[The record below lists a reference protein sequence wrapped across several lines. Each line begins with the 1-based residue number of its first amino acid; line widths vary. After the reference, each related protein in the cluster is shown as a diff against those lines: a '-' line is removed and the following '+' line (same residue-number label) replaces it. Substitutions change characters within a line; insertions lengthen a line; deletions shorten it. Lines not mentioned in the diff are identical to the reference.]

1 MKLQLIRDQSES
13 IEGFKS
19 IIATSFMPP
28 SVDDVIDNSCEL
40 IILGDVLDMY
50 PQETRNNVLVSVIKK
65 LRLHGEI
72 SVSGVE
78 ARALCKMCV
87 NNLISAQNLSTVFS
101 MTNSVLELDQVV
113 SILEQCNLQ
122 VETSKIN
129 VYKYELRARRVG

>member
-65 LRLHGEI
+65 LRLNGEI

-87 NNLISAQNLSTVFS
+87 NNLISAQNLSTVFG

-129 VYKYELRARRVG
+129 GYKYELRARRVG